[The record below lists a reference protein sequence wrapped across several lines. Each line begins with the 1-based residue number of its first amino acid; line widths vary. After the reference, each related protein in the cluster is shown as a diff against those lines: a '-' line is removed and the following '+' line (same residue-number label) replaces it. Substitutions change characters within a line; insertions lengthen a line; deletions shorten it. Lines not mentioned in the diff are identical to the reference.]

1 MNTRASAANLVQAMK
16 ELSIEW
22 DHARAHWRDVKSH
35 EFEETY
41 LEDLP
46 NQVTKA
52 LSVMEEIDALLSKIR
67 SDCE

>member
-16 ELSIEW
+16 ELSLEW
-22 DHARAHWRDVKSH
+22 DRTKAQWRDVKSF
-35 EFEETY
+35 EFEQTY

-52 LSVMEEIDALLSKIR
+52 LSVIEEIDALLSKIR

>member
-1 MNTRASAANLVQAMK
+1 MSARACAANLVQAMK

-22 DHARAHWRDVKSH
+22 DRTKAHWRDVKAH

-41 LEDLP
+41 LETLP
-46 NQVTKA
+46 SQVTKA
-52 LSVMEEIDALLSKIR
+52 LSVVEEIDTLLSKIR